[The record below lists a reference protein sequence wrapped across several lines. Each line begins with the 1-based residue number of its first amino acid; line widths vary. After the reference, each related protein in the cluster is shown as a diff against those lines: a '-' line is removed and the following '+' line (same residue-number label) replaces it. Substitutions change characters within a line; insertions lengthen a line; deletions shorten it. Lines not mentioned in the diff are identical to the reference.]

1 MGLVSGRL
9 AGFLSSE
16 KARKVIVIGGI
27 VVIALLF
34 LSTVIPSAEKDS
46 AAAAQTQSAE
56 DIERGLEQRLSAMI
70 SEINGAGSA
79 TVMVTL
85 ESSAQRVFA
94 EDEKITGSDSGG
106 ESSSHGSETE
116 IVLAGSAKEPLE
128 QGVIMPKVRGV
139 AVVCAGASD
148 PTVKE
153 KIANAVAGALGIGIS
168 RVYVTC

>member
-1 MGLVSGRL
+1 MGSISGRL
-9 AGFLSSE
+9 AGFLSGE
-16 KARKVIVIGGI
+16 KARKAIIIGGV

-34 LSTVIPSAEKDS
+34 LSTVIPPPEKENVPAAESA
-46 AAAAQTQSAE
+46 Q
-56 DIERGLEQRLSAMI
+56 DIERGLEERLAAII
-70 SEINGAGSA
+70 SEISGAGQA

-85 ESSAQRVFA
+85 ESSAERVFA
-94 EDEKITGSDSGG
+94 EDEKLTSSDGGG
-106 ESSSHGSETE
+106 ENPSGSSASEKE
-116 IVLAGSAKEPLE
+116 VVLAGSAKEPLE
-128 QGVIMPKVRGV
+128 RGVIMPKVRGV